1 MKLRLKIS
9 YTLVLPCVS
18 CQWFCSFLLPPHVT
32 SHPPC
37 SGRVRVIRII
47 PTALITGKV
56 AETNER
62 VSIVS
67 SDWLHHT
74 ETTRAMAV
82 SSKRP

>member
-1 MKLRLKIS
+1 VKLRLELS
-9 YTLVLPCVS
+9 YTLVLSCVS
-18 CQWFCSFLLPPHVT
+18 CQWFCNLRLPPPVT

-47 PTALITGKV
+47 PTLLIAGKV

-67 SDWLHHT
+67 SDWLHHA
-74 ETTRAMAV
+74 ETTRAIAV